1 MKKFI
6 SLFYALVL
14 FAGFTTVA
22 KAADP
27 IRIPVLNWS
36 SQIVMANVMAQ
47 AFEELGYDV
56 ELVPA
61 ESATRYEA
69 VRVGELHV
77 AHETW
82 ESTMALPFY
91 EAMDKGGLIDAGS
104 HDLITF
110 EEMGVPN
117 WVIEDG
123 LCPGLPSWE
132 ALKSPECAA
141 NFATPDSEGKG
152 RWLEGPYEWHT
163 EVMPNR
169 LKGLG
174 IDDLWMVK
182 FAGTADALWAELE
195 AAKKEGRGTIIFNWS
210 PNFTDA
216 AGFTFI
222 EFPPYFEGCRLEQ
235 GGSLET
241 TGCGSPKGWLKKAA
255 HIKFPITHTSA
266 YKFYTKMEFTAPNI
280 GEMANYV
287 DNEGMTHA
295 EAATAYIA
303 NNRDQI
309 DLYMK

>member
-1 MKKFI
+1 MKKLL
-6 SLFYALVL
+6 SLFYTLVL
-14 FAGFTTVA
+14 LAGLSTVA

-47 AFEELGYDV
+47 AFEELGYEA

-91 EAMDKGGLIDAGS
+91 AAMDKGGLIDAGS
-104 HDLITF
+104 HNLVTF

-117 WVIEDG
+117 WVIEEG

-222 EFPPYFEGCRLEQ
+222 DFPPYFEGCRIEN
-235 GGSLET
+235 GGTVET

-287 DNEGMTHA
+287 DNMGMTHA
-295 EAATAYIA
+295 EAATAYISA
-303 NNRDQI
+303 HRDQI
-309 DLYMK
+309 DLFMK

>member
-1 MKKFI
+1 MKKLL

-14 FAGFTTVA
+14 LAGLSTVA

-47 AFEELGYDV
+47 AFEELGYEA

-91 EAMDKGGLIDAGS
+91 AAMDKGGLIDAGS

-117 WVIEDG
+117 WVIEEG

-309 DLYMK
+309 DLFMK

>member
-309 DLYMK
+309 DIFMK

>member
-1 MKKFI
+1 MKKLL
-6 SLFYALVL
+6 SLFYTLVL
-14 FAGFTTVA
+14 LAGLSTVA

-47 AFEELGYDV
+47 AFEELGYEA

-91 EAMDKGGLIDAGS
+91 AAMDKGGLIDAGS

-117 WVIEDG
+117 WVIEEG

-222 EFPPYFEGCRLEQ
+222 DFPPYFEGCRIEN
-235 GGSLET
+235 GGTVET

-287 DNEGMTHA
+287 DNMGMTHA
-295 EAATAYIA
+295 EAATAYISA
-303 NNRDQI
+303 HRDQI
-309 DLYMK
+309 DLFMK